1 MTSPLEHQFTKSP
14 GQPDLCSVCGGP
26 RKGHWPDE
34 DQSGIAGAT
43 RVHTLQPA
51 KPKTVSVPFIKNG
64 ILPFESEEYI
74 EGEKSPNR
82 DGTIWNSKTSSKR
95 LLVLSDSN
103 GMYILPEQIEGNVKD
118 K

>member
-34 DQSGIAGAT
+34 DQAHLAGTT
-43 RVHTLQPA
+43 RVHVLPPP
-51 KPKTVSVPFIKNG
+51 KPKTVRIPHIVNG

-74 EGEKSPNR
+74 EGEKSPNG
-82 DGTIWNSKTSSKR
+82 DGTIWNSKTSLKR
-95 LLVLSDSN
+95 LLVLSDF
-103 GMYILPEQIEGNVKD
+103 GMYVLPEQIEGNVKD